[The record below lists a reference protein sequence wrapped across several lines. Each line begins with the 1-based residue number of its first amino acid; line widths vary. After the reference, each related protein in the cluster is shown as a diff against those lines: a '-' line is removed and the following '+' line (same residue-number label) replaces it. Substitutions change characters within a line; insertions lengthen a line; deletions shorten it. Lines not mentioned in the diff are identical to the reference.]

1 VIQLRARYDVICYR
15 SGMLRNPCHTNIDVV
30 MPLLAGSCS
39 MSSSVIGVGDQTAA
53 ATRVLVV
60 VSEVRT
66 GPTGLGFVALLGVV
80 GRDGHGGLHA
90 VVHQVSEGFD
100 QKRMCGAYLVLLI
113 CLRSCTSL
121 LLSLHCQLPYRCRRH
136 CCPCCLCHCLLLL

>member
-1 VIQLRARYDVICYR
+1 MIQLRARYDVICYR
-15 SGMLRNPCHTNIDVV
+15 PGMLRNPCHTNIDVV

-66 GPTGLGFVALLGVV
+66 GPTGLGFVALLG
-80 GRDGHGGLHA
+80 GG
-90 VVHQVSEGFD
+90 
-100 QKRMCGAYLVLLI
+100 GA
-113 CLRSCTSL
+113 
-121 LLSLHCQLPYRCRRH
+121 
-136 CCPCCLCHCLLLL
+136 

>member
-1 VIQLRARYDVICYR
+1 VICYR
-15 SGMLRNPCHTNIDVV
+15 PGMLRNPCHTNIDVV

-66 GPTGLGFVALLGVV
+66 GPTGLGFVALLG
-80 GRDGHGGLHA
+80 GG
-90 VVHQVSEGFD
+90 
-100 QKRMCGAYLVLLI
+100 GA
-113 CLRSCTSL
+113 
-121 LLSLHCQLPYRCRRH
+121 
-136 CCPCCLCHCLLLL
+136 